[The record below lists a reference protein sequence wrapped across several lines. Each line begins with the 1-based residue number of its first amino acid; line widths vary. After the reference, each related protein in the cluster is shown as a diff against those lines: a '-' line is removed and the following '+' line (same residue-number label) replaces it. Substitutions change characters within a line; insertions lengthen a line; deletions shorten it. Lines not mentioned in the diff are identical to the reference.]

1 MPSFKERFRS
11 SRKNK
16 KYKEA
21 GALTTDE
28 SGTIPTASGTSTNTS
43 NLPTTTDDHTGSA
56 ALSTHY
62 SVDYCK

>member
-21 GALTTDE
+21 GALPIDE
-28 SGTIPTASGTSTNTS
+28 SSTTPTASGTSTNIP
-43 NLPTTTDDHTGSA
+43 NPPTTIDDHTGSA

-62 SVDYCK
+62 SFDYCK